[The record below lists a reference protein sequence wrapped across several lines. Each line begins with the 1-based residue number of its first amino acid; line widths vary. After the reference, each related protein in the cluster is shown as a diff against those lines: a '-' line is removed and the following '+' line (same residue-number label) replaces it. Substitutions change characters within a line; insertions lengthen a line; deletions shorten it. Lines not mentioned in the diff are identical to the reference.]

1 MKPVTAGERLYLHMR
16 DEILD
21 LCGKGSM
28 RWANAGILFDTLS
41 GGPDYLAYVK
51 GAAAIHATRRLLR
64 YWSDERESVSEE
76 SQHVR
81 KVAIFVRTEMF
92 PSIGDEVSRR
102 IARAVIEA
110 ERASRQSISRSCR
123 TEVLRERKQQ
133 FCYLC
138 GHKLD
143 AAAKEGSSN
152 HLSLEHLWPMSLG
165 GDSIEENL
173 LPACDRCQI
182 DTQDTVSWEWPN
194 IHNLVLP
201 SSPSTGAMNSV
212 NRSVRYARHYLSA
225 LRSCEGENLS
235 LKQAFIRIG
244 PMNTPVS
251 HSPTGLPVTFFDLL
265 TA

>member
-1 MKPVTAGERLYLHMR
+1 MKPVTAGERLYLHVR

-21 LCGKGSM
+21 LCGEGSM
-28 RWANAGILFDTLS
+28 RWANAGALFDTLS
-41 GGPDYLAYVK
+41 GASDYLAYVK

-64 YWSDERESVSEE
+64 HWSDERASVAEE
-76 SQHVR
+76 SLHVR
-81 KVAIFVRTEMF
+81 KVAIFVRTEVF
-92 PSIGDEVSRR
+92 PSVGEEVSRK

-110 ERASRQSISRSCR
+110 ERASRQSVSRSCR
-123 TEVLRERKQQ
+123 TAVLRESKQH

-138 GHKLD
+138 GYRLD
-143 AAAKEGSSN
+143 AAAAAGSSN
-152 HLSLEHLWPMSLG
+152 HLSLEHLWPMALG

-201 SSPSTGAMNSV
+201 PAPSADAMNSV
-212 NRSVRYARHYLSA
+212 DRGVRYARHYLLA
-225 LRSCEGENLS
+225 LRSCEGESLS

-244 PMNTPVS
+244 PMKNPIS
-251 HSPTGLPVTFFDLL
+251 HSPTGLPVTFFDLR